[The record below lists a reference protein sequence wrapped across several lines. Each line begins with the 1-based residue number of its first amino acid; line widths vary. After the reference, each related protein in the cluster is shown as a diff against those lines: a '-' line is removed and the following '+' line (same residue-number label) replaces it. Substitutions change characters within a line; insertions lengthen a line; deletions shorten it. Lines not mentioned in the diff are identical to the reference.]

1 MSDSNTQS
9 SKSKVRIPAN
19 MRVTGAVV
27 IVAMLLVWIVFDR
40 YFSHPWTRDGQ
51 VRADIVAVT
60 TYVSGKVVD
69 VHVKD
74 EQLVEAGQ
82 LLFAIDP
89 RSYEIAVQNAKV
101 SLDEAREQ
109 VAALEA
115 AVTAAK
121 AGVEVAK
128 AGISQAKAAIA
139 QYRATLVEV
148 GREAERNARLAKTGA
163 GSVEAAQQSEA
174 RRDATRA
181 GLDSAIAGLVSAE
194 SRLASAI
201 ASRQQAEANLGQ
213 SGDNNVR
220 IRAAKA
226 ALANAELNLQR
237 TKVFAPSAGW
247 ISNLTLRRG
256 DWAAP
261 GQAQMMFIDKASLRI
276 SGFFKETQ
284 LHHLK
289 PGDRA
294 VITLMGLSGRPLEGV
309 VESIGRAINPP
320 SIATVQG
327 NTAVVPQIAPSYDWI
342 RLAQRVPVTIR
353 LKEIPEDIVLVAGAT
368 VSVAIDPGASE

>member
-1 MSDSNTQS
+1 MSDSKTQS
-9 SKSKVRIPAN
+9 NKSKVHFPIN
-19 MRVTGAVV
+19 VLVTGAVV
-27 IVAMLLVWIVFDR
+27 VVAAVLVWIVFNR
-40 YFSHPWTRDGQ
+40 YFSRPWTRSGQ

-60 TYVSGKVVD
+60 TYVSGKVVE

-89 RSYEIAVQNAKV
+89 SSYEIAVQNAKI

-128 AGISQAKAAIA
+128 AGIGQAKAAIV
-139 QYRATLVEV
+139 QYEASLVEA
-148 GREAERNARLAKTGA
+148 GREAVRNAALAKTGA

-174 RRDATRA
+174 KRDAIQA
-181 GLDSAIAGLVSAE
+181 GLDSARAGLVSANAH
-194 SRLASAI
+194 LASAI
-201 ASRQQAEANLGQ
+201 ASQQQAEATLGQ
-213 SGDNNVR
+213 SGDENVR

-226 ALANAELNLQR
+226 ALANAELNLER
-237 TKVFAPSAGW
+237 TKVLAPSAGW

-276 SGFFKETQ
+276 SGYFKETQ
-284 LHHLK
+284 LPHIKH
-289 PGDRA
+289 GDRA

-327 NTAVVPQIAPSYDWI
+327 NGAMVPQIAPSYDWI

-353 LKEIPEDIVLVAGAT
+353 FKEIPDDIVLVAGAT
-368 VSVAIDPGASE
+368 VSVAIDPGGSR

>member
-1 MSDSNTQS
+1 
-9 SKSKVRIPAN
+9 
-19 MRVTGAVV
+19 
-27 IVAMLLVWIVFDR
+27 VWIVFDR

-74 EQLVEAGQ
+74 EQLVQAGE
-82 LLFAIDP
+82 LLLAIDP
-89 RSYEIAVQNAKV
+89 GSYEIAVENARI

-121 AGVEVAK
+121 AGVEVAR
-128 AGISQAKAAIA
+128 AGIGQAKAAIA
-139 QYRATLVEV
+139 QYQANLVEA
-148 GREAERNARLAKTGA
+148 RQEAARNARLARTGA
-163 GSVEAAQQSEA
+163 GSVEAEQQSAA
-174 RRDATRA
+174 RRDATQA
-181 GLDSAIAGLVSAE
+181 GLDSAMAGLVSAE
-194 SRLASAI
+194 SQLASAI
-201 ASRQQAEANLGQ
+201 ASQQEAEAKLGQ

-220 IRAAKA
+220 VRAAQA
-226 ALANAELNLQR
+226 ALADAELNLKR
-237 TKVFAPSAGW
+237 TRVFAPSTGW

-256 DWAAP
+256 DWASP
-261 GQAQMMFIDKASLRI
+261 GQALMMFIDKESLRI

-284 LHHLK
+284 LPHIK
-289 PGDRA
+289 PGDQA
-294 VITLMGLSGRPLEGV
+294 VITLMGLSDRPLEGV
-309 VESIGRAINPP
+309 VENIGRAINPP

-327 NTAVVPQIAPSYDWI
+327 NGAVVPQIAPSYDWI

-353 LKEIPEDIVLVAGAT
+353 FKQIPDDIVLVAGAT
-368 VSVAIDPGASE
+368 VSVAIEPDDSE